1 MHLWGQK
8 TKSVPLSYEELK
20 CQAITVPNL
29 MTVDWWSELGDYLK
43 QTGRQLFQLLLQ
55 LIPDL
60 RQTLALF
67 VLQFQFLRFA
77 RENLHSTGRKRRTRY
92 TCVCSFVI
100 FFRSHKALVCQHK
113 VNITTPSLQRPAVL
127 WGSPSPSLGFL
138 FLSPPAR
145 SCGAGRGRHGLCL
158 KEWARLG
165 LRPPVW
171 TVAQDPDLP
180 NWTQSQPVKLV
191 RSHEDSH
198 SLL

>member
-1 MHLWGQK
+1 
-8 TKSVPLSYEELK
+8 
-20 CQAITVPNL
+20 
-29 MTVDWWSELGDYLK
+29 MTVGWWSELSDYLK

-77 RENLHSTGRKRRTRY
+77 RENLQSTRSRWRTRY

-100 FFRSHKALVCQHK
+100 FLGGGSHKALACQHK

-127 WGSPSPSLGFL
+127 GGSPSPSLWFL

-145 SCGAGRGRHGLCL
+145 SCGGGRGRHGLCL

-165 LRPPVW
+165 PPVW

-180 NWTQSQPVKLV
+180 NWTQSQLVKWV

>member
-1 MHLWGQK
+1 MRLWGQK
-8 TKSVPLSYEELK
+8 TKSVPSSYEELK
-20 CQAITVPNL
+20 RQAKTVPNL
-29 MTVDWWSELGDYLK
+29 MTVPWWPELSDYLK

-77 RENLHSTGRKRRTRY
+77 RENFHSTGRRRRTRY

-113 VNITTPSLQRPAVL
+113 VNITTPSLQRPAAL

-180 NWTQSQPVKLV
+180 NWTRSQPVNLV